1 MKVLITGKK
10 GQVGNCLVTQLSNM
24 GTIDFWALG
33 REELDITNFEQVN
46 KVLSEYKPN
55 VIVNA
60 AAYTAVDK
68 AETEFDLANA
78 INHLGAENLA
88 KGAAQI
94 NAVIIHI
101 STDYV
106 FSGEKDSFYN
116 ENDVANP
123 QSVYGKTKL
132 KGEQAVACACP
143 AHIILRTSW
152 VFSQKGNNFVKKMLQ
167 LAESKDSLNVVSDQF
182 GAPTYAGDIANAIIV
197 IAQKI
202 IEGQKSFGIYHFS
215 GRPKIS
221 WEKFAIKIFDAALK
235 EKLIHRKIKI
245 NAISSEDFKTVAK
258 RPLNSALDCQKIHD
272 IFSIEQS
279 DWNSELKNIKR
290 YK

>member
-1 MKVLITGKK
+1 MKVLITGKN
-10 GQVGNCLVTQLSNM
+10 GQVGNCLVLQLRNM
-24 GTIDFWALG
+24 AIIDFLALG
-33 REELDITNFEQVN
+33 REELDITNSEQVN

-60 AAYTAVDK
+60 AAYTAVDN
-68 AETEFDLANA
+68 AETDVDLANA

-106 FSGEKDSFYN
+106 FSGDKDSFYN
-116 ENDVANP
+116 ENDVVNP
-123 QSVYGKTKL
+123 QSVYGITKL
-132 KGEQAVACACP
+132 KGEQAVASACP

-152 VFSQKGNNFVKKMLQ
+152 VFSKKGNNFVKKMLQ
-167 LAESKDSLNVVSDQF
+167 LAKSKDTLNVVSDQF

-202 IEGQKSFGIYHFS
+202 YQGNTSFGIYHFS
-215 GRPKIS
+215 GSPKIS
-221 WEKFAIKIFDAALK
+221 WEKFAIKIFDAALE
-235 EKLIHRKIKI
+235 EKLIQRPIKI
-245 NAISSEDFKTVAK
+245 NAIASEDFKTVAK
-258 RPLNSALDCQKIHD
+258 RPLNSALDCQKVSD
-272 IFSIEQS
+272 FFSIEPS
-279 DWNSELKNIKR
+279 DWNSELKNIKQ
-290 YK
+290 YI